1 MSKKVNIY
9 QITIKAFVSEG
20 KRKITSTGIGMG
32 YSAEE
37 AIFKVKEVLNVQLEG
52 KATDLKVTN
61 CKALPTDFIINSI
74 PSKDENP
81 S

>member
-20 KRKITSTGIGMG
+20 KRKISSAGIGMG

-37 AIFKVKEVLNVQLEG
+37 AIFKVKEVLNAQMEG
-52 KATDLKVTN
+52 RASDLKITS

-74 PSKDENP
+74 PSKDEVSN
-81 S
+81 